1 MKRAT
6 MLLAVFFVAAVFWAM
21 DGTVKHYDTECEYI
35 RLGKVYGSLAPRLAR
50 PVANR
55 CEVKS

>member
-6 MLLAVFFVAAVFWAM
+6 ILLAVFFVAAVCWAM
-21 DGTVKHYDTECEYI
+21 DGTVKRYDTECEYI
-35 RLGKVYGSLAPRLAR
+35 RLGKVYDSLAPRLAR
-50 PVANR
+50 PVDHH